1 MLMQSEKNL
10 HKQPRKDARS
20 SSKNRFEAEIPSLRI
35 HGVTETILYLH
46 LYLYRFLFFCCQ

>member
-46 LYLYRFLFFCCQ
+46 LYLYRFLFFYCQ